1 MDGKKGSC
9 LNRDGE
15 DIFGLEKIFLNAG
28 ESNSEFEKEVIQQFG
43 QYVRFTHKYA
53 DTFGFTNHTYQRFSY
68 VSFFTRLYGVL

>member
-28 ESNSEFEKEVIQQFG
+28 ESNSEFEKVGLEVIQQLG
-43 QYVRFTHKYA
+43 KCVQFTHKC
-53 DTFGFTNHTYQRFSY
+53 
-68 VSFFTRLYGVL
+68 